1 MYSFFFFSFACF
13 KKILLGVR
21 GGERKKDKKD
31 IRWKQLK
38 NVNALEDTV
47 SPFCSCTQNQ
57 FRLDQPLLHTR
68 IWMAKFVW
76 CFLRQAGGH
85 IPLRVCMVPVD
96 EEFLPS
102 VLLKSW
108 GCVGVYNLKQLHS
121 HVPCAWCPGFK
132 HHKDPCYLETKN
144 ERRLSHQQALF
155 EHVVADPLLREA
167 FPLASLQS
175 QNALLGSALRAR
187 STWGLC

>member
-1 MYSFFFFSFACF
+1 M
-13 KKILLGVR
+13 KTI
-21 GGERKKDKKD
+21 
-31 IRWKQLK
+31 K

-76 CFLRQAGGH
+76 WFLRKAGGH
-85 IPLRVCMVPVD
+85 IPLRECMVPAD

-102 VLLKSW
+102 VLLKSRA
-108 GCVGVYNLKQLHS
+108 GVCVYNPKQLHS
-121 HVPCAWCPGFK
+121 HVPKFPCAWCPGFK
-132 HHKDPCYLETKN
+132 HKDPCYLETKN
-144 ERRLSHQQALF
+144 ERRLSHQQTLF

-175 QNALLGSALRAR
+175 QNALLGSAQSLQHLGIMLILF
-187 STWGLC
+187 SCK